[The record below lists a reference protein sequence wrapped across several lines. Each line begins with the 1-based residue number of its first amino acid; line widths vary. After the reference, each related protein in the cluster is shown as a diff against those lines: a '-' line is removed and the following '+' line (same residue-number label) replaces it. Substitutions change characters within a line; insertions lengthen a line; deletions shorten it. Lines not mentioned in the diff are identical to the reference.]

1 MTTREQIVHNLRTVL
16 HSFGSL
22 IDGLTPDQWNAQSL
36 CPAWTVH
43 GVVVHTVGIESALLG
58 WRPDGGENPFSRLA
72 TILPELSAMTP
83 DELRA
88 RHHEVVVG
96 RLREIEAMTDA
107 EFDAPSFTPVG
118 EATYGRF
125 MTIRVFDIW
134 VHEQDIRVPLGRPGD
149 AGGPAAEMALDEVQG
164 SIGYIAGKKI
174 GVPDGGSIAFHV
186 TGPVRRDILVKVDG
200 RAQRV
205 AELPAPDVTVT
216 VDSLTFMLLACGR
229 IDPGPA
235 IADGSISWIGDN
247 ALGDRAARNL
257 AFTM

>member
-1 MTTREQIVHNLRTVL
+1 MTTREQIVHNLRSVM

-22 IDGLTPDQWNAQSL
+22 IDTLTDEQWNAQSL

-43 GVVVHTVGIESALLG
+43 GVVVHTTAIESALWG
-58 WRPDGGENPFSRLA
+58 WKPDADDNPFARMQA
-72 TILPELSAMTP
+72 ILPELSAMSPT
-83 DELRA
+83 DLRS
-88 RHHEVVVG
+88 RYHEVVAA

-107 EFDAPSFTPVG
+107 GFDAPSFTPVG
-118 EATYGRF
+118 PATYGRF
-125 MTIRVFDIW
+125 IAVRVFDIW
-134 VHEQDIRVPLGRPGD
+134 VHEQDIRVPLGAGGD
-149 AGGPAAEMALDEVQG
+149 RSGPAAEMALDEVEG

-186 TGPVRRDILVKVDG
+186 VGPVRRDIFVRVDG
-200 RAQRV
+200 RARRV
-205 AELPAPDVTVT
+205 AELLDPDVTIT

-235 IADGSISWIGDN
+235 IADGSISWIGD
-247 ALGDRAARNL
+247 AELGERAARNL